1 MAISPTASRGLYP
14 WVHLRSTQLRAR
26 RPRWRSDWEPV
37 WMLLLLISILGLFSF
52 IMPANDS
59 IEMAKQ
65 AVQNAQHAQRASVF
79 SAAIERGDQGD

>member
-26 RPRWRSDWEPV
+26 RPQWRSDWEPV

-65 AVQNAQHAQRASVF
+65 AVQNAQRPSVF